1 MNSSIKAKPKAKA
14 GSDSDDDFVVKENK
28 FQDDEKRTFDMEN
41 ELRKRNQ
48 DEDEDENHGQ
58 LVKNILESKKQR
70 EFGSELNENK
80 GDFVR
85 FIMIV
90 IILNYLFNFNPS
102 NLETSCT
109 NGFTA

>member
-1 MNSSIKAKPKAKA
+1 
-14 GSDSDDDFVVKENK
+14 
-28 FQDDEKRTFDMEN
+28 MEN

-70 EFGSELNENK
+70 EFGSELNDNK

-85 FIMIV
+85 FLFY
-90 IILNYLFNFNPS
+90 IILNFFDL
-102 NLETSCT
+102 NLTIYCRNLYYKWIYNVKKKKKEYKRK
-109 NGFTA
+109 

>member
-1 MNSSIKAKPKAKA
+1 
-14 GSDSDDDFVVKENK
+14 
-28 FQDDEKRTFDMEN
+28 MEN

-48 DEDEDENHGQ
+48 EEDEDENHGQ

-85 FIMIV
+85 FLFY
-90 IILNYLFNFNPS
+90 IIFNF
-102 NLETSCT
+102 
-109 NGFTA
+109 F